1 MNQEEAL
8 LALSFH
14 SGRNTNINDPRWE
27 NGFLPSLRKFDGKL
41 NENSFIEIME
51 CLKALTKMFES
62 NKVDKN
68 LMADLYT
75 IFYYTNLWLG
85 KGGMLENIDDESRKR
100 LNIWLQI
107 YSYAFLLLL
116 DYTDQSCKE
125 AFYEYEDYLNVYT
138 NYD

>member
-8 LALSFH
+8 LVLSFH

-75 IFYYTNLWLG
+75 IFYY
-85 KGGMLENIDDESRKR
+85 KMV
-100 LNIWLQI
+100 
-107 YSYAFLLLL
+107 
-116 DYTDQSCKE
+116 
-125 AFYEYEDYLNVYT
+125 DYLKKALIYGHT
-138 NYD
+138 RRISS